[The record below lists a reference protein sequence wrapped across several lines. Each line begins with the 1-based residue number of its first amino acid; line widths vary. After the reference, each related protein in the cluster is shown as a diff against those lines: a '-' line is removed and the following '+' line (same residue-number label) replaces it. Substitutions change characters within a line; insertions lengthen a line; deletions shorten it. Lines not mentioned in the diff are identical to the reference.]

1 MTSCAANSISMITSY
16 TPGIT
21 YPIHDDYL
29 HSVTTCTPGATCL
42 THDDYLHTV
51 TTYTTGIT
59 YPTCGDYLHS
69 VTTCTPGATY
79 QTHDDYLHS
88 VTTCTPGAT
97 YPTHG
102 EYLHFVKNGSG
113 GTTIND
119 SYSQKWVEKC
129 IPADVA
135 SGTGG
140 TTLIPAAWGSTFA
153 IARVG
158 TTDSTVL
165 PFPLFQLS
173 FRLFPQPAIT
183 RMSGVF
189 SHACLE
195 QVFPFTLFL

>member
-51 TTYTTGIT
+51 TTYTTGIA
-59 YPTCGDYLHS
+59 YPTCG
-69 VTTCTPGATY
+69 
-79 QTHDDYLHS
+79 DYLHS

-102 EYLHFVKNGSG
+102 EYLHFVKNGS
-113 GTTIND
+113 
-119 SYSQKWVEKC
+119 
-129 IPADVA
+129 
-135 SGTGG
+135 GG

>member
-21 YPIHDDYL
+21 YPI
-29 HSVTTCTPGATCL
+29 
-42 THDDYLHTV
+42 
-51 TTYTTGIT
+51 
-59 YPTCGDYLHS
+59 
-69 VTTCTPGATY
+69 
-79 QTHDDYLHS
+79 HDDYLHS

-173 FRLFPQPAIT
+173 FRLFLQPAIT
-183 RMSGVF
+183 RMPGVF
-189 SHACLE
+189 PMPVWSRFFHSR
-195 QVFPFTLFL
+195 FFL

>member
-113 GTTIND
+113 GTT
-119 SYSQKWVEKC
+119 
-129 IPADVA
+129 
-135 SGTGG
+135 
-140 TTLIPAAWGSTFA
+140 LIPAAWGSTFA